1 MNDKG
6 VLYIVATPIGNLD
19 DISFRAISI
28 LKAVHVVA
36 AEDTRHSLRLFNH
49 FGIDTKL
56 IAYHDHSSDKQVER
70 LLRHLD
76 EGSDIALVSDAGT
89 PLISDPGYRIV
100 KIAREQGVKVVPV
113 PGPSAPIVALSAAGL
128 ATDRFSF
135 EGFLP
140 HKSGAR
146 IKSFEAIKAN
156 AGTSVFFESPHRIAD
171 AIKDAVAVL
180 GAERSAV
187 MARELTKTFE
197 TFIGP
202 DLQHIQ
208 QAIADDAN
216 QSRGEIVL
224 LIGPLPTAPKGEN
237 VSVSADALKVAT
249 VLAAELPTKQAAA
262 LASNITGE
270 SKKKLYELIL
280 TIKAEAK

>member
-19 DISFRAISI
+19 DMSFRALSV
-28 LKAVHVVA
+28 LKAADVVA
-36 AEDTRHSLRLFNH
+36 AEDTRHSQRLFNH

-56 IAYHDHSSDKQVER
+56 IAYHDHSTDKQVER
-70 LLRHLD
+70 LMSILD
-76 EGSDIALVSDAGT
+76 EGKDIALVSDAGT

-100 KIAREQGVKVVPV
+100 KIARENGIKVVPI
-113 PGPSAPIVALSAAGL
+113 PGPSAPITALSAAGL

-146 IKSFEAIKAN
+146 CKSFEGIN
-156 AGTSVFFESPHRIAD
+156 TYTGTSVFFESPHRIRE
-171 AIKDAVAVL
+171 AIVDAVAIL
-180 GAERSAV
+180 GTDRPAV

-208 QAIADDAN
+208 KAIDSDTN

-224 LIGPLPTAPKGEN
+224 LIGPRPAIAKSEQ
-237 VSVSADALKVAT
+237 SQVSAEGHQVAA
-249 VLAAELPTKQAAA
+249 VLAEELPTKQAAA
-262 LASNITGE
+262 LASKITGD
-270 SKKKLYELIL
+270 SKKKLYELVL
-280 TIKAEAK
+280 AIKSGAD